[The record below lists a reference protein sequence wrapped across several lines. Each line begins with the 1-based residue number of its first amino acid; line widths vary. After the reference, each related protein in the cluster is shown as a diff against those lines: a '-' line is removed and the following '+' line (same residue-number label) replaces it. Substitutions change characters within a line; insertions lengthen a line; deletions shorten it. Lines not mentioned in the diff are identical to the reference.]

1 MTRSRVAIALLS
13 VVLAIVIQ
21 TTIFSPG
28 RIQPLGVAP
37 ALVTL
42 VVVLVAPYLEPE
54 YHLLLGFTAGILLDL
69 IGSGTLGIWA
79 MTMTG
84 VAYIATRIRMRF
96 AQNSFVAVAVV
107 FALTILGQVMFIL
120 LSTLFGQNTIA
131 EPQLASKILLPAV
144 WNVILAFPLIW
155 LFKIVFKPSDRVW
168 AT

>member
-155 LFKIVFKPSDRVW
+155 LFKVVFKPSDRVW